1 MSSELTQLIEKAI
14 DYALIDAF
22 YILPL
27 IGSIQIFFIGFFY
40 KKSKLIYLSLFLF
53 LLFCFIFPFAK
64 LIPNLG
70 SDAFSEFQRLNLDEV
85 YFYIKTLNFFAGWS
99 LKRFILWFMIIT
111 VYTLNIYIL
120 FFLTKKIP
128 VFDFLYINYF
138 IIFTIIAVPTSL
150 NFYKVSLL
158 YSSSIIE
165 KKNQS
170 KNINYKL
177 DTIDIKLEDPKDL
190 SVVFYIGEATSRLH
204 WSIYQYF
211 RPTNNNLEDFSE
223 QNHLIVYDNIYST
236 HTHTSPSLLDSLTI
250 KANTNVEYKLKIAS
264 EYLRFPIVDILNNV
278 AIKTTLFST
287 QAKSGSWNLS
297 SSLIFKNANKK
308 NYSFKYNLGNANY
321 INREKSYD
329 HDFLKEFTKEIK
341 KSSKKNNFFVFHSY
355 AGHGNY
361 KKNIPINYHKKID
374 QYYSNY
380 NNKAIF
386 GKSFKKNQKEFL
398 ENYDSAMNYI
408 SDNIVFSLKEISK
421 LKKPIIFIYTSDHGE
436 SPLTGQA
443 HDSSRYIWEMSAVP
457 FLIYFNDEAKL
468 KYPELFET
476 LRLRSSHKNRDLLN
490 NLPSLIL
497 EIFGINIFDTNSKL
511 NNVSKCKFGD
521 GNCVE
526 DYHIVRNQLNTLGA
540 VTLKYPV
547 KDNNNY
553 IDNTDRATT
562 FSNMKNYFLKK
573 SNDIEICSH
582 RTNSIARFIRFSSIL
597 NCMEIDVIIE
607 NDYLDVSHSKKETT
621 SLKLVDLIKI
631 QKDKNDILWLD
642 VKNVQSN
649 EQCLKLK
656 NHLKNIHLNNNQ
668 IKLFIE
674 FPSKIIN
681 DISNYKECISNIK
694 LMNFPISYYIPN
706 NVKSKCIEEKK
717 LDNSDK
723 KSCKYIKEIIKKVY
737 ESSLFTDLSFDYKNY
752 DYLKNINQI
761 NKFTLNTWHIPD
773 QEIMSIS
780 NKNFRLII
788 PYNDDVNYN

>member
-1 MSSELTQLIEKAI
+1 MLSELTQLIEKAI
-14 DYALIDAF
+14 DHAFNDAF

-40 KKSKLIYLSLFLF
+40 KKPKLIYLSIFLF

-70 SDAFSEFQRLNLDEV
+70 SDAFSEFQSLNLDEV

-99 LKRFILWFMIIT
+99 HKHFILWLILIT
-111 VYTLNIYIL
+111 VYLLIIFIL
-120 FFLTKKIP
+120 FLLTKRIS
-128 VFDFLYINYF
+128 VFNFLNINYF
-138 IIFTIIAVPTSL
+138 IIFIIILVPTSL

-165 KKNQS
+165 KENQS

-211 RPTNNNLEDFSE
+211 RPTNNNLENFSK
-223 QNHLIVYDNIYST
+223 QNNLIIYDNIYST

-250 KANTNVEYKLKIAS
+250 KANTNDKFKLKITS
-264 EYLRFPIVDILNNV
+264 EYPRFPIVDILNNV
-278 AIKTTLFST
+278 KINTTLFST

-297 SSLIFKNANKK
+297 SSLIFKNAKKK

-329 HDFLKEFTKEIK
+329 HDFLRKFTKEIK
-341 KSSKKNNFFVFHSY
+341 KDTKNNFFVFHSY

-386 GKSFKKNQKEFL
+386 GKSFKRNQKEFL

-436 SPLTGQA
+436 SPLTGRA

-468 KYPELFET
+468 RYPEFFEK
-476 LRLRSSHKNRDLLN
+476 LNLRSSHQNRDLLN

-497 EIFGINIFDTNSKL
+497 EIFGIKVFDANSKL
-511 NNVSKCKFGD
+511 NSVSKCKFGD
-521 GNCVE
+521 GNCIE
-526 DYHIVRNQLNTLGA
+526 DYHIIRNQLNTLGA
-540 VTLKYPV
+540 VTLSYPV

-562 FSNMKNYFLKK
+562 FSNMKNYFSKK
-573 SNDIEICSH
+573 ESDVEICSH
-582 RTNSIARFIRFSSIL
+582 RTNSIARFIRFSAIL
-597 NCMEIDVIIE
+597 NCMEIDLIIE

-631 QKDKNDILWLD
+631 QKNKNDILWLD
-642 VKNVQSN
+642 VKNVQSID
-649 EQCLKLK
+649 QCIKLM
-656 NHLKNIHLNNNQ
+656 NHLKNIHLKNNQ

-674 FPSKIIN
+674 FPSNIIN
-681 DISNYKECISNIK
+681 EISNYKECISNIK
-694 LMNFPISYYIPN
+694 LMNFPTSYYIPN
-706 NVKSKCIEEKK
+706 NVKSKCLEEEK
-717 LDNSDK
+717 LNNSDE
-723 KSCKYIKEIIKKVY
+723 KSCKYTNEIIQKIY

-752 DYLKNINQI
+752 DYLKNNNQI
-761 NKFTLNTWHIPD
+761 DKFTLNTWHIPD

-780 NKNFRLII
+780 DKNFRLII